1 MDSMYEILMELPLF
15 KGVSFNR
22 ISEVVGMAKFHFLK
36 YLEGDTIYRAGPQ
49 PQKLLTRRDILL
61 PGLHNVENYM
71 AAICATE
78 GLIPDEAVRAVAGSF
93 GGVEHRIELVRE
105 KAGVRYY
112 NDSIASSPSRT
123 IAGLQSFSEKLI
135 LIAGGYDKHIPYDVL
150 GPEIVDHVKALVL
163 TGATAE
169 KIKNAVMAAPAYRAG
184 CPEIIEISDFYAAI
198 QTAASL
204 AGPGDVVMLSP
215 ASASFDH
222 FKNFMERGNAFK
234 KAVWEL

>member
-1 MDSMYEILMELPLF
+1 M
-15 KGVSFNR
+15 
-22 ISEVVGMAKFHFLK
+22 
-36 YLEGDTIYRAGPQ
+36 
-49 PQKLLTRRDILL
+49 
-61 PGLHNVENYM
+61 
-71 AAICATE
+71 
-78 GLIPDEAVRAVAGSF
+78 
-93 GGVEHRIELVRE
+93 
-105 KAGVRYY
+105 
-112 NDSIASSPSRT
+112 
-123 IAGLQSFSEKLI
+123 QSFSEKLI

-184 CPEIIEISDFYAAI
+184 RPEIIEISDFYAAI